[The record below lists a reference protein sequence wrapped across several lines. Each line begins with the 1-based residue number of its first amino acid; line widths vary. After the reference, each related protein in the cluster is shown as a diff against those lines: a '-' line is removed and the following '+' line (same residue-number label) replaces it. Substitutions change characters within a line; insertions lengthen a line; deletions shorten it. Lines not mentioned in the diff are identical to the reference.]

1 MHYYDQQTYRDLE
14 FDVILEI
21 LETFCIGE
29 TALGRMQQLRPQP
42 DFSLLKKE
50 LLQVNEL
57 RMIRTE
63 GESYPAIDFEE
74 LKLEL
79 KMLPIQNA
87 SLPRESFVRLRDAS
101 DLVNRL
107 LYFFDKRETEYPE
120 LTALFYDAYFTKE
133 IIESI
138 DKVFD
143 KRGEIKDDASPT
155 LLSIRQQMKS
165 VQQQINR
172 NFDKELRKWMK
183 EGYVSDTKETFLQ
196 NRRLL
201 AVSSTHKRRIGGNI
215 LGASNTGNVSYIEPP
230 SNVPLNNEM
239 EHLFDDERKEIF
251 KILQI
256 LTTTIA
262 SFHPLITSYQEILTS
277 LDFINAK
284 CKLALRLDAI
294 LPAILDETKFELI
307 DAFHPVL
314 KLSNEQLGKKTM
326 PQSIAMDK
334 FSRMLVIS
342 GPNAGGKSITLK
354 TVGLLQLMLQCGLLV
369 PVHQNSKMCFFQGL
383 LTDIGD
389 NQSIENELST
399 YSYRLKR
406 MKHFL
411 EVADKNTMLLLDE
424 FGTGSDPE
432 LGGALAEVFFETLY
446 NKKCFGVITTHYGN
460 IKLKADRLKNAVN
473 GCMLFNTET
482 LQPLFKFSIGQPGSS
497 FTFEVAQIN
506 GIPPELIELAKSKL
520 DSKKV
525 EMDKL
530 LADLQKEK
538 SYLSRLN
545 KEHIEA
551 QKLADESR
559 SFYDKGKVQFEQKLK
574 QLRERSETENKYIS
588 LGKKFQSFIDQ
599 YQSKSRKKE
608 ANGPLLAEVKKYL
621 AVEKNKI
628 EALKSQQ
635 KLKTQAQKKQT
646 PKAGN
651 SESLKKDPYN
661 QKKIVVG
668 STVKMLA
675 TKEQGVVEEI
685 SGANVTVTFGFM
697 RLKVHLSKLL
707 FVK

>member
-1 MHYYDQQTYRDLE
+1 MLYYDKQTYRDLE
-14 FDVILEI
+14 FDVLIELLE
-21 LETFCIGE
+21 EFCIGE
-29 TALGRMQQLRPQP
+29 TALERIQHLKPQG
-42 DFSLLKKE
+42 DFSILRTE
-50 LLQVNEL
+50 LIQVDEL

-63 GESYPAIDFEE
+63 GESYPALDFEE

-79 KMLPIQNA
+79 KMLPIVNA
-87 SLPRESFVRLRDAS
+87 SLPRESFVRIRDAS

-107 LYFFDKRETEYPE
+107 IFFFDKRENDYPA
-120 LTALFYDAYFTKE
+120 LSALFEEAYFTKE
-133 IIESI
+133 IIDSI
-138 DKVFD
+138 DQVFN
-143 KRGEIKDDASPT
+143 KRGEIKDDASPE
-155 LLSIRQQMKS
+155 LFFIRQQMKS

-172 NFDKELRKWMK
+172 NFDRELRKWMK

-230 SNVPLNNEM
+230 SNIPLNNEM
-239 EHLFDDERKEIF
+239 EHLLDDERKEIF
-251 KILQI
+251 KILQVLTATIATFYPLIKTYQGI
-256 LTTTIA
+256 LTT
-262 SFHPLITSYQEILTS
+262 

-284 CKLALRLDAI
+284 CKLALKLDAI
-294 LPAILDETKFELI
+294 LPAILEETKFELI
-307 DAFHPVL
+307 DAYHPVL
-314 KLSNEQLGKKTM
+314 KLSNNQLGKKTM

-369 PVHQNSKMCFFQGL
+369 PVHPNSKMCFFQGL

-406 MKHFL
+406 MNYFL
-411 EVADKNTMLLLDE
+411 EVANKNTMLLLDE

-473 GCMLFNTET
+473 GCMLFDTET
-482 LQPLFKFSIGQPGSS
+482 LQPLFKFSLGQPGSS

-506 GIPPELIELAKSKL
+506 GIPPELIEAAKLKL
-520 DSKKV
+520 DRKKV
-525 EMDKL
+525 EMDQL

-551 QKLADESR
+551 QRLADESR
-559 SFYDKGKVQFEQKLK
+559 TFYNKSKQQFEQKLK
-574 QLRERSETENKYIS
+574 QLRERSEAENKFIS
-588 LGKKFQSFIDQ
+588 LGKKFQSFIDA

-608 ANGPLLAEVKKYL
+608 VNTPLMAEVKKYL
-621 AVEKNKI
+621 AVEKSKI
-628 EALKSQQ
+628 ETVKTEQRLKA
-635 KLKTQAQKKQT
+635 QAVKKAIQ
-646 PKAGN
+646 PSSSAN
-651 SESLKKDPYN
+651 VAQKDPYN
-661 QKKIVVG
+661 QKKIGIG

-685 SGANVTVTFGFM
+685 SGTNVTVAFGFM

>member
-1 MHYYDQQTYRDLE
+1 MQYYDKQTYRDLE
-14 FDVILEI
+14 FDVLIEI
-21 LETFCIGE
+21 LEEFCIGE
-29 TALGRMQQLRPQP
+29 TAFVRIQELKPQRDFTLLR
-42 DFSLLKKE
+42 KE
-50 LLQVNEL
+50 LLQVDEL
-57 RMIRTE
+57 RRIRTE
-63 GESYPAIDFEE
+63 GESYPALDFEE

-79 KMLPIQNA
+79 KMLPIINA

-101 DLVNRL
+101 DLINRL
-107 LYFFDKRETEYPE
+107 LTFFDKRELEYPE
-120 LTALFYDAYFTKE
+120 LSALFEEAYFTKE

-143 KRGEIKDDASPT
+143 KRGEIKDDASPA

-230 SNVPLNNEM
+230 SNIPLNNEM
-239 EHLFDDERKEIF
+239 EHLLDDERKEIF
-251 KILQI
+251 KILQV
-256 LTTTIA
+256 LTATIA
-262 SFHPLITSYQEILTS
+262 SFHPLILMYQVILTS

-314 KLSNEQLGKKTM
+314 KLSNDQLGKKTM
-326 PQSIAMDK
+326 PQSVAMDK
-334 FSRMLVIS
+334 SSRMLVIS

-369 PVHQNSKMCFFQGL
+369 PVHPNSKMCFFQGL

-411 EVADKNTMLLLDE
+411 DVADKNTMLLLDE

-432 LGGALAEVFFETLY
+432 LGGALAEVFFESLY

-473 GCMLFNTET
+473 GCMLFDTET

-506 GIPPELIELAKSKL
+506 GIPSDLIELAKSKL

-559 SFYDKGKVQFEQKLK
+559 TFYTSSKLLFEQKLK
-574 QLRERSETENKYIS
+574 QLRERSELENKFIS

-599 YQSKSRKKE
+599 YQSKSRKKD
-608 ANGPLLAEVKKYL
+608 ANATLILEVMKYL

-628 EALKSQQ
+628 EAVKNEHLLKSQ
-635 KLKTQAQKKQT
+635 AAKKQKVVD
-646 PKAGN
+646 P
-651 SESLKKDPYN
+651 SVPVKDHYN
-661 QKKIVVG
+661 QQKIAVG

-675 TKEQGVVEEI
+675 TKEQGIVEEI
-685 SGANVTVTFGFM
+685 SGTNVTVTFGFM